1 MEEADGKSEEL
12 VIQASWPRQE
22 GGLLN
27 RSIPSRRGPL
37 VPACSRLF
45 PLVPACSRF
54 DFTVY
59 YSTVYW
65 STRRRFVVLS
75 EYVRVRPSTSSLP
88 KRRLTREREH
98 EESCQR
104 RPRA

>member
-1 MEEADGKSEEL
+1 MEEADGKSEGAVEAFIFPSP
-12 VIQASWPRQE
+12 VD
-22 GGLLN
+22 GGRLF
-27 RSIPSRRGPL
+27 PL

-45 PLVPACSRF
+45 PLVPAS

>member
-1 MEEADGKSEEL
+1 MEEADGR
-12 VIQASWPRQE
+12 WPAFHPQST
-22 GGLLN
+22 GAAC
-27 RSIPSRRGPL
+27 SRLFPL

-45 PLVPACSRF
+45 PLVPAS